1 MSYGELDHNS
11 EPELDVTLCVCVCV
25 CVCACEQSSKLA
37 DNIEQK
43 IMNNKLFKTTST
55 NV

>member
-25 CVCACEQSSKLA
+25 CVRV
-37 DNIEQK
+37 
-43 IMNNKLFKTTST
+43 NKVV
-55 NV
+55 N

>member
-1 MSYGELDHNS
+1 MVSWIIILN
-11 EPELDVTLCVCVCV
+11 LNLMLLCVYVCV

-43 IMNNKLFKTTST
+43 IMNNKLFKTTSR